1 MALLA
6 GQSNKRCML
15 EVMEHN
21 EPAKTV
27 YKRIGFREVA
37 VRKGYYRT
45 PDGVFDATVM
55 RLDY

>member
-1 MALLA
+1 
-6 GQSNKRCML
+6 ML

-21 EPAKTV
+21 APAKIV